1 MNELTAVDM
10 VDSQYDGQVIEPQRR
25 FKGVWANDMK
35 PVLTRRDL
43 IKGLIPKSA
52 LTVVWGAPSCGKSFW
67 ILDAAIHIA
76 IHRDYQGHRTV
87 QGPVVYISG
96 EGGKQ
101 INNRVE
107 AWRRHNAE
115 DGIDIPLLCYDAAPV
130 LPEDAKDLIDCI
142 RHDLDGATPAGVVID
157 TVNKVIFGSTSNDD
171 DMRALVR
178 CLRIM
183 IAELQCAVL
192 ALHHCG
198 WDQAHMSGSRVL
210 QADADCEVAVSDSN
224 GTRTVKHLKMRDGG
238 LTEPFNFE
246 LVKIELGTDEDG
258 DPINSCAVGQVTA
271 VQPRETGPHLTK
283 NQRTML
289 TILQDAM
296 PDGLTQDEWNDQAR
310 DAGLGVKR
318 RGDLLDLR
326 SALKRKGLTHSYA
339 DKWHVTT
346 R

>member
-1 MNELTAVDM
+1 MADVVAEFTAPV
-10 VDSQYDGQVIEPQRR
+10 EPQRR
-25 FKGVWANDMK
+25 FRGIWANDMK

-43 IKGLIPKSA
+43 IKGLVPKNA

-76 IHRDYQGHRTV
+76 IHRDYQGRRIV
-87 QGPVVYISG
+87 QGPMVYISG

-107 AWRRHNAE
+107 AWRRHNGE

-142 RHDLDGATPAGVVID
+142 RHDLDGATPAGLVID

-178 CLRIM
+178 SLRIM
-183 IAELQCAVL
+183 IAELDSAIL

-210 QADADCEVAVSDSN
+210 QADADCELAVSDSN

-246 LVKIELGTDEDG
+246 LMKIELGTDEDG
-258 DPINSCAVGQVTA
+258 DPINSCAVGTISP
-271 VQPRETGPHLTK
+271 VQPREAGPSLTK
-283 NQRTML
+283 NQATML

-310 DAGLGVKR
+310 DGGLGVKR
-318 RGDLLDLR
+318 RSDLLDLR
-326 SALKRKGLTHSYA
+326 SALKRKGLVHSYA
-339 DKWHVTT
+339 DKWYVTT